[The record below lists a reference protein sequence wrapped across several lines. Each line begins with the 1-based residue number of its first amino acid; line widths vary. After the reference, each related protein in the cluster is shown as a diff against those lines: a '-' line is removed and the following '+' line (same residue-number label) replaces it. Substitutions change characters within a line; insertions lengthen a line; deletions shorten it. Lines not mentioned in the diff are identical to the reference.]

1 MKKLLTFTI
10 ACIFALLSALSAPLK
25 VFGSAATPKSGEYAC
40 VLQENAFFYSA
51 PDERRGLFLLPATYY
66 VKLLEYGEEYCRIE
80 YLYDGE
86 NVKKLLGYAK
96 TSALT
101 FVEYTP
107 VQPYFSYLFEVRY
120 RIEENGLTDSTFLN
134 EITLTCAY
142 YGDFKIGSET
152 YCYVLRGGTLGYV
165 PKPANLTIP
174 KNTEYE
180 EWVAQQTP
188 TDAPTEPPLQE
199 QEESSPAQIAILIA
213 LCLLVPTLA
222 ALILKPPRRPPYE
235 TDG

>member
-10 ACIFALLSALSAPLK
+10 VCILAILSGLTAPLK
-25 VFGSAATPKSGEYAC
+25 ISGSATTPTSGEYAC
-40 VLQENAFFYSA
+40 VLQENTFFYSA
-51 PDERRGLFLLPATYY
+51 PEERRGLFLLPTTYY
-66 VKLLEYGEEYCRIE
+66 VKLLEYGDEYCRIE
-80 YLYDGE
+80 YLYDGD
-86 NVKKLLGYAK
+86 NIKKLIGYAK
-96 TSALT
+96 TSTLT

-107 VQPYFSYLFEVRY
+107 VQPYFYYLFDVHY

-142 YGDFKIGSET
+142 YGDYKIGSET

-165 PKPANLTIP
+165 PKPTYITIP
-174 KNTEYE
+174 KNNEYE

-188 TDAPTEPPLQE
+188 ENSQTEPPMQS
-199 QEESSPAQIAILIA
+199 EESSSPAQIAILIA

-235 TDG
+235 TDA